1 MVNNRETIDEQNT
14 KLEKLKAGL
23 FFTAITSFGI
33 LAGFGFSLSA
43 TKKRETKNY
52 PKELERKLHNLHE
65 SGADLAKKALLR
77 ASIYSL
83 SGFSIFCLCVWKLSG
98 ASNFN
103 DFRHKIGG
111 LFPKISKPQ
120 DKLGRTEFENL
131 TDLLK
136 FVIEEDNLIKQK
148 KEQIRQSNNN
158 NQEEKK

>member
-1 MVNNRETIDEQNT
+1 MVNNKETIDEQNS

-23 FFTAITSFGI
+23 FFTVITSFGI
-33 LAGFGFSLSA
+33 LTGFGFSLSA

-52 PKELERKLHNLHE
+52 PKELEKKLHNLHE
-65 SGADLAKKALLR
+65 SGADLARKALLR

-98 ASNFN
+98 ASNF
-103 DFRHKIGG
+103 DEFRHKIGS

-120 DKLGRTEFENL
+120 DKLGRTEFQNL

-136 FVIEEDNLIKQK
+136 FVIEEDNLSKQNRK
-148 KEQIRQSNNN
+148 SNNTTN
-158 NQEEKK
+158 NNYQEEKK